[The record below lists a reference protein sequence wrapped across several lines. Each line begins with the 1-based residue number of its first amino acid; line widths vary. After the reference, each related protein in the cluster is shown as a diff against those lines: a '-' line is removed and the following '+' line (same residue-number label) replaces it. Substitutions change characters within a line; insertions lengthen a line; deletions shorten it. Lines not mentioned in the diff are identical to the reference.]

1 MTDQELDR
9 LIRRAL
15 VDSMRRQEETA
26 ADDGPAFQPSARYR
40 RQTRAM
46 LADPAGW
53 ARRRQRPLW
62 LRAARQAAMLL
73 LTCALAFGCVMAVSP
88 TARAAV
94 TNWAVEWYE
103 AHIIYRFSGE
113 QSGETLPRYEIR
125 DLPEGYEEVEGE
137 RVEWPNMTTIIY
149 RNAAGEEICLT
160 YSYMQQGSAAD
171 FTTDDTVAVP
181 VKVNGLPGQLF
192 LSTVADA
199 YNTIIW
205 IDPDANIHFSIDAFL
220 GEDDMLHIAESV
232 ILCKTEN

>member
-15 VDSMRRQEETA
+15 VDSMRREEDTA

-73 LTCALAFGCVMAVSP
+73 LTCALAFGCIMAVSP

-125 DLPEGYEEVEGE
+125 DLPEGYKEVERNTSPGMAVVSYE
-137 RVEWPNMTTIIY
+137 SQSGDVIY
-149 RNAAGEEICLT
+149 FT
-160 YSYMQQGSAAD
+160 YSFMHSGSLMD
-171 FTTDDTVAVP
+171 TSLEGDDVMDISVGHMDGYFIQSHT
-181 VKVNGLPGQLF
+181 PGNFNSLTWF
-192 LSTVADA
+192 
-199 YNTIIW
+199 
-205 IDPDANIHFSIDAFL
+205 DPDQNIQFSIDGCL
-220 GEDDMLHIAESV
+220 SLDDILHIANGV
-232 ILCKTEN
+232 YLCNMTN